1 MKRRT
6 FIRNTAGA
14 LTMLGMFPAGLSTI
28 ERVQKLPGEMEKR
41 ALGKT
46 GLKLSVIGFGG
57 IVVSDATPAQA
68 TLRVKEAIDF
78 GVNYFDVAPSYGDAE
93 IKLGPA
99 LKPYRKDV
107 ILGNKTQMR
116 DKAGARRELEQSL
129 SRLETDYFDLYQFH
143 AVSSIEDVEQIF
155 GPDGAMETFKEAKQE
170 GLIRHIG
177 FSAHTVDAALLL
189 MDRFDFDTIMF
200 PFSASSWHA
209 GNFGPQV
216 MQRAHEKGLGILA
229 LKSMAR
235 GPWPEGTSER
245 LPKAWYE
252 PMTNPV
258 EALNG
263 LRFVLSHPITTAI
276 PPGNEDLF
284 KMALNIVSDYT
295 PLSPEEIEIIK
306 RDASQQSPLFRHHA

>member
-1 MKRRT
+1 
-6 FIRNTAGA
+6 
-14 LTMLGMFPAGLSTI
+14 
-28 ERVQKLPGEMEKR
+28 MEKR

-57 IVVSDATPAQA
+57 IVVRDATPEQA
-68 TLRVKEAIDF
+68 SLRVKEAIDY

-107 ILGNKTQMR
+107 ILGNKTQRR

-129 SRLETDYFDLYQFH
+129 LKLETDYFDLYQFH
-143 AVSSIEDVEQIF
+143 AVSSIEDVDQIF
-155 GPDGAMETFKEAKQE
+155 GPDGAMEMFKEAKHE

-177 FSAHTVDAALLL
+177 FSAHTVDAALSL
-189 MDRFDFDTIMF
+189 MDRYEFDTIMF
-200 PFSASSWHA
+200 PFSASSWYA

-216 MQRAHEKGLGILA
+216 MQKAHEKGMGILA

-235 GPWPEGTSER
+235 GTWPEGTTER

-252 PMTNPV
+252 PMTDPE

-263 LRFVLSHPITTAI
+263 LRFALSHPITTAI

-284 KMALNIVSDYT
+284 NMALNIISDYS
-295 PLSPEEIEIIK
+295 PLSPDEIEMIK
-306 RDASQQSPLFRHHA
+306 RDASGHTPLFRHHA

>member
-1 MKRRT
+1 MKRKT
-6 FIRNTAGA
+6 FIRNAAGA
-14 LTMLGMFPAGLSTI
+14 LTLLGMFPAELSSI
-28 ERVQKLPGEMEKR
+28 ERIQQPGVMEKR

-46 GLKLSVIGFGG
+46 GLKLSIIGFGG
-57 IVVSDATPAQA
+57 IVVRDATPVQA
-68 TLRVKEAIDF
+68 SQRVKEAIDH

-93 IKLGPA
+93 VKLGPA

-116 DKAGARRELEQSL
+116 DKVGARRELEQSL

-143 AVSSIEDVEQIF
+143 AVSSIEEVEQIF
-155 GPDGAMETFKEAKQE
+155 APDGAMETFKEAKHD
-170 GLIRHIG
+170 GLIRNIG
-177 FSAHTVDAALLL
+177 FSAHSVDAAMLM
-189 MDRFDFDTIMF
+189 MDRFEFDTIMF
-200 PFSASSWHA
+200 PFSTSSWYA

-216 MQRAHEKGLGILA
+216 MQRAHKKGLGILA

-235 GPWPEGTSER
+235 GPWPEGTTER

-252 PMTNPV
+252 PMTDPA

-263 LRFVLSHPITTAI
+263 LRFALSHPITTAI

-284 KMALNIVSDYT
+284 KMALNIISDYS
-295 PLSPEEIEIIK
+295 PLSPEETERIK
-306 RDASQQSPLFRHHA
+306 RDASQRSPLFSHHA

>member
-1 MKRRT
+1 MKRKT
-6 FIRNTAGA
+6 FLRNAAGA
-14 LTMLGMFPAGLSTI
+14 LTMLGMFPAGLSSI
-28 ERVQKLPGEMEKR
+28 ERVHQYPGVMEKR

-46 GLKLSVIGFGG
+46 GIKLSVIGFGG
-57 IVVSDATPAQA
+57 IVVRDATPAEA
-68 TLRVKEAIDF
+68 THRVKEAIDY

-107 ILGNKTQMR
+107 ILGNKTQRR

-129 SRLETDYFDLYQFH
+129 SKLETDYFDLYQFH

-177 FSAHTVDAALLL
+177 FSAHTVDAAMML
-189 MDRFDFDTIMF
+189 MDRYEFDTIMF
-200 PFSASSWHA
+200 PFSASSWYA

-216 MQRAHEKGLGILA
+216 MQQAHEKGLGILA

-235 GPWPEGTSER
+235 GTWPEGTTDR

-252 PMTNPV
+252 PMTDPG

-263 LRFVLSHPITTAI
+263 LRFALSHPITTAI

-284 KMALNIVSDYT
+284 SMSLNIISDYT
-295 PLSPEEIEIIK
+295 PLSPEEIERIK
-306 RDASQQSPLFRHHA
+306 RDASQHSPLFRHHA